1 MPTEAQKDAHAKY
14 RKKAVKQVN
23 VPFFPKDQQIYEFV
37 SSQDNKAGYI
47 KGLIERDMRESGA
60 YLVEA
65 APPTPDVPCVVVSDA
80 IRGVSLFTGAGG
92 MDCGFHSAGVNTVFA
107 NEIDQ
112 DAAATFAANPRYL
125 NAEAMHVGDIEAFM
139 SEIQSLADIDVVFG
153 GPPCQGFSVAGK
165 MNPDDERSQLV
176 WSFMR
181 VVESLKPR
189 LFVME
194 NVKALGVL
202 AKWKNVREGLAA
214 KARELGYAVY
224 TTVLTASDFGVPQ
237 ARERF
242 FLIGVKGADEAALA
256 ETVAAKLEELKR
268 DAPTVREAFASIPAY
283 GEEGNRT
290 GSVAELRLAKHPVLR
305 SSPYSGSLLFNGR
318 GRPVD
323 LDCVAKTLPAQMGG
337 NHTPIIDQ
345 ALLDDPGADSWVAD
359 YHAGLLSGRTDPD
372 TAQGGIPSHLRR
384 MTVREAAVLQGFPSD
399 FVFKGQTGKQ
409 YRQIGNA
416 VPCGLAEAVAIASI
430 HAMRELAG

>member
-1 MPTEAQKDAHAKY
+1 MPTEAQKEAHAKY

-47 KGLIERDMRESGA
+47 KGLIERDMLESA
-60 YLVEA
+60 NHRN
-65 APPTPDVPCVVVSDA
+65 TVPSDGPINQCSRSESE
-80 IRGVSLFTGAGG
+80 IRAVSLFTGAGG
-92 MDCGFHSAGVNTVFA
+92 MDCGFHAAGVTTVFA

-112 DAAATFAANPRYL
+112 DAAATFSANAKYL
-125 NAEAMHVGDIEAFM
+125 DSAAMHVGDVEAFM
-139 SEIQSLADIDVVFG
+139 PEIRCLANIDVVFG

-181 VVESLKPR
+181 VVETLQPR

-214 KARELGYAVY
+214 KARELGYAVH
-224 TTVLTASDFGVPQ
+224 TAVLTASDFGVPQ

-242 FLIGVKGADEAALA
+242 FFIGVRNADEAAIA
-256 ETVAAKLEELKR
+256 ESITAKLDELKC
-268 DAPTVREAFASIPAY
+268 DAPTVREAFSSIPAY
-283 GEEGNRT
+283 GEEGNRI

-323 LDCVAKTLPAQMGG
+323 LENVAKTLPAQMGG

-345 ALLDDPGADSWVAD
+345 ALLDDPGAESWVAD

-372 TAQGGIPSHLRR
+372 TAQGSIPPNLRR
-384 MTVREAAVLQGFPSD
+384 MTVREAAVLQGFPPD
-399 FVFKGQTGKQ
+399 FVFKGQPGKQ

-416 VPCGLAEAVAIASI
+416 VPCGLAEAVAKASI
-430 HAMRELAG
+430 RTMLELAG

>member
-14 RKKAVKQVN
+14 RKKSVKQVN
-23 VPFFPKDQQIYEFV
+23 VPFYPKDQFMYDFV

-47 KGLIERDMRESGA
+47 KGLIERDMLECGA
-60 YLVEA
+60 HPGANAVE
-65 APPTPDVPCVVVSDA
+65 A

-92 MDCGFHSAGVNTVFA
+92 MDCGFHEAGIKTVFA
-107 NEIDQ
+107 NEIDK
-112 DAAATFAANPRYL
+112 DAAATFMANAKYL
-125 NAEAMHVGDIEAFM
+125 DSSSMHVGDIGDFM
-139 SEIQSLADIDVVFG
+139 SDIRSLSDIDVVFG

-176 WSFMR
+176 WTFMD
-181 VVESLKPR
+181 VVELLRPR

-202 AKWKNVREGLAA
+202 AKWKSVREGLADKA
-214 KARELGYAVY
+214 KALGYA
-224 TTVLTASDFGVPQ
+224 TCPMVLNASDYGVPQ

-242 FLIGVKGADEAALA
+242 FLVGVKGADEGVL
-256 ETVAAKLEELKR
+256 EHTISAKLSGLRCE
-268 DAPTVREAFASIPAY
+268 APSVREAFSSIPAY
-283 GEEGNRT
+283 GKPGNRD
-290 GSVAELRLAKHPVLR
+290 GSVAEIRLAKHPVLR
-305 SSPYSGSLLFNGR
+305 SSPYRGSLLFNGR

-345 ALLDDPGADSWVAD
+345 ALLDNSEADSWVSS
-359 YHAGLLSGRTDPD
+359 YHAALLSGNTDPESE
-372 TAQGGIPSHLRR
+372 QGNIPGHLRR

-399 FVFKGQTGKQ
+399 YVFKGQIGKQ

-416 VPCGLAEAVAIASI
+416 VPCGLAKAVAMASV
-430 HAMRELAG
+430 HTMKELAG